1 VLNDE
6 ERLIEIEETLTELK
20 DLSEDHIIL
29 VEGVKDKKALNCLG
43 VNGHIFMIQ
52 AEGGPIKAAEYVSA
66 HGKKA
71 VIMTYWDRKGG
82 IIAHET
88 EVQLASLGSE
98 YDLKIRA
105 KLSFLCKKYIKDIE
119 SLDTLVERLSFDTSG
134 IKSGYDTVAD
144 GEFLKGAFLVI
155 EGIDGAGKSTL
166 CRILEKRL
174 TDEGHKVIVTQEP
187 THDEIGSFIREGRVK
202 DISQKAEAL
211 LFVAD
216 RAVHTERILKLVE
229 EGNIV
234 ICDRYFASTVAY
246 QSSGFNGEA
255 LDREWLIALN
265 RPIMAMPDLTVLL
278 DIDAE
283 KSLGRIGE
291 RGELSKYERSE
302 YLENTRREYLRLA
315 DEFDFM
321 IIDAEESQTE
331 IADKIITKFKER
343 F

>member
-1 VLNDE
+1 MNDE
-6 ERLIEIEETLTELK
+6 ERLIEIGEILEELK
-20 DLSEDHIIL
+20 ELSEDHIIL
-29 VEGVKDKKALNCLG
+29 IEGAKDKKALNRLG
-43 VNGHIFMIQ
+43 INGNIFMVQ
-52 AEGGPIKAAEYVSA
+52 AEGGPIKAAEYVSS
-66 HGKKA
+66 HNKKA
-71 VIMTYWDRKGG
+71 IILTDWDHKGG

-88 EVQLASLGSE
+88 ELQLSSLGSE
-98 YDLKIRA
+98 CNSEIRA
-105 KLSFLCKKYIKDIE
+105 RLSFLCKKYIKDIE
-119 SLDTLVERLSFDTSG
+119 SLDTLVERLAFNTSG
-134 IKSGYDTVAD
+134 IKSGYDTVKD

-174 TDEGHKVIVTQEP
+174 TDEGHNVIVTQEP
-187 THDEIGSFIREGRVK
+187 THDEIGSLIREGKVK
-202 DISQKAEAL
+202 DISQRAEAL

-216 RAVHTERILKLVE
+216 RAVHTERILKWVE

-255 LDREWLIALN
+255 LDREWLISLN
-265 RPIMAMPDLTVLL
+265 RPIMATPNLTVLL

-302 YLENTRREYLRLA
+302 YLENTRREYIRLA

-321 IIDAEESQTE
+321 IIDAEEGQTE
-331 IADKIITKFKER
+331 IADKIIEKFKER
-343 F
+343 S